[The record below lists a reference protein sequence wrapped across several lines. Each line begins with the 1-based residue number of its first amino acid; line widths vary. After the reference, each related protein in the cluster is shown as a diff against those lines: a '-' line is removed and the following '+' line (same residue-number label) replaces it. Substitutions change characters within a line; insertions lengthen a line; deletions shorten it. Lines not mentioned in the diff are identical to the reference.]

1 MIAGGKDIISDIG
14 DRSVNSSIGSQWKN
28 RVWFID
34 DAISDISQIYGENTK
49 MNVKLKNC
57 K

>member
-28 RVWFID
+28 RVRFID
-34 DAISDISQIYGENTK
+34 DAISDISQIDGENTK
-49 MNVKLKNC
+49 MNVKLENC